1 MYIDYKLLGKN
12 IAKRRKELKLKQYEV
27 CERADIN
34 EKYLSCIETAR
45 SIPSLDV
52 LMKVCDALETTPNQL
67 LLPSVVEI
75 EKSKTDDVLVGK
87 FNSLSPKGQHLCLE
101 FLDWLK
107 DNDL

>member
-1 MYIDYKLLGKN
+1 
-12 IAKRRKELKLKQYEV
+12 
-27 CERADIN
+27 
-34 EKYLSCIETAR
+34 
-45 SIPSLDV
+45 
-52 LMKVCDALETTPNQL
+52 MKVCNALETTPNQL

-75 EKSKTDDVLVGK
+75 EKFKTDDVLVGK